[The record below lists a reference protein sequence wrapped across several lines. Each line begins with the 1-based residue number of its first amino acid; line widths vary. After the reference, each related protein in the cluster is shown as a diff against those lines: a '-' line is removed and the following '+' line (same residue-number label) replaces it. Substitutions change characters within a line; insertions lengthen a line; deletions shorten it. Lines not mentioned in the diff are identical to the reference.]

1 MRNLYLC
8 QFNFRYGDN
17 VFIPYSVGVLWA
29 YARTDP
35 EIAAAYRNA
44 GFVFLRDD
52 PEKVVASMPDPDV
65 VAFSTYV
72 WNWAMSVEVARRIK
86 ERYPGSLIVFG
97 GPQVPDRMDG
107 FFEKHPFVDIAV
119 HGEGELT
126 FAEILRARLSGDDAE
141 IPGASIRRTDGRATP
156 YLSRERIKDL
166 DIIPSPYLEGLF
178 DPIMGLPYSFQPIWE
193 TNRGCPYS
201 CTFCDWGSLTVN
213 KVKLYSMDR
222 LHREIEWFGRHKI
235 DLLFGA
241 DANFGIF
248 ERDLALA
255 NALADMKRSTGGY
268 PAKYRVSYAKNSTD
282 RVVEIATI
290 LNSVK
295 MDKGIT
301 LSVQSMDEVTLKT
314 IRRTNLKIESLSHF
328 VHEYQRKGIPTYT
341 ELILGLPGETY
352 ETFKAG
358 IDTLLEAG
366 VHDSLTIYNCTVLP
380 NAQLNDSLYKAEHAI
395 ETLRVPIFL
404 NHSTP
409 GEDPVQE
416 YEEMIVST
424 KTLSRDDWK
433 RQFTFAWIVQ
443 ACHTLNLTQVLS
455 IYGRVIHGIRYSDF
469 YAELLAFAER
479 RPGTLIGQELAAVH
493 AKVEDVLAG
502 GSWDVVLPDFLEI
515 TWSTDESSYLRI
527 TKDLPRFYREVT
539 EFFDGHMRAHDVAPP
554 REVVEDLIAYQHAI
568 VVKWDRNGSERLRLR
583 YPVHGFYRGH
593 LTADPVA
600 LTAAEHEVSIT
611 DPFTFVGDK
620 RRYATEIIWFGRK
633 GGHFVY
639 QDVRETPVRPDS
651 GPALAPAT

>member
-1 MRNLYLC
+1 VRNVYLC
-8 QFNFRYGDN
+8 QFNFRYGNN

-29 YARTDP
+29 YART
-35 EIAAAYRNA
+35 AADLADSYRNA

-52 PEKVVASMPDPDV
+52 PDRIAETIRDPDV

-72 WNWAMSVEVARRIK
+72 WNWSMSVEVARRVK
-86 ERYPGSLIVFG
+86 SRHPNSLIVFG

-107 FFEKHPFVDIAV
+107 FFEKYPFVDVAV
-119 HGEGELT
+119 HGEGEMT
-126 FAEILRARLSGDDAE
+126 FVDILRARLHGDDGE
-141 IPGASIRRTDGRATP
+141 IAGASIRRASGHSAP
-156 YLSRERIKDL
+156 YLPRERIKDL
-166 DIIPSPYLEGLF
+166 DAIPSPYLEGLF
-178 DPIMGLPYSFQPIWE
+178 EEIMQLPYSFQPIWE

-213 KVKLYSMDR
+213 KVKLFSMDR

-248 ERDLALA
+248 ERDLELA
-255 NALADMKRSTGGY
+255 NALADMKRETGH
-268 PAKYRVSYAKNSTD
+268 PAKYRVSYAKNSTE
-282 RVVEIATI
+282 RVVQIATI
-290 LNSVK
+290 LNDVK

-301 LSVQSMDEVTLKT
+301 LSVQSMDDVTLKT
-314 IRRTNLKIESLSHF
+314 IRRTNIKIESLSHF

-352 ETFKAG
+352 ESFRAG

-380 NAQLNDSLYKAEHAI
+380 NAQLNDPAYRAEHQI
-395 ETLRVPIFL
+395 ETFRVPIFL

-424 KTLSRDDWK
+424 RTLSRDDWK

-443 ACHTLNLTQVLS
+443 ACHTMNLTQVLA
-455 IYGRVIHGIRYSDF
+455 IYGRVAHGIRYSDF
-469 YAELLAFAER
+469 YSELIAFADER
-479 RPGTLIGQELAAVH
+479 PDTLIGQELTAVR
-493 AKVEDVLAG
+493 AKVEEVLAG

-527 TKDLPRFYREVT
+527 TKDLPRFYRET
-539 EFFDGHMRAHDVAPP
+539 AIFLAEHFRRHEAAPP
-554 REVVEDLIAYQHAI
+554 TELVEDLIKYQQAI
-568 VVKWDRNGSERLRLR
+568 VVKWDRSGTDRLTLR
-583 YPVHGFYRGH
+583 YPIHSFYRGH
-593 LTADPVA
+593 LTARPSDLIRDRYAV
-600 LTAAEHEVSIT
+600 TIT
-611 DPFTFVGDK
+611 DPFTFMGDK
-620 RRYATEIIWFGRK
+620 RRYARDIIWFGRK

-639 QDVRETPVRPDS
+639 QDVVESKAPEP
-651 GPALAPAT
+651 GLALAT